1 MTRLRFSPRGAAC
14 ALAASLSLLVSPALA
29 QSGPVCSTVTSQPA
43 LRLPQAAATLAK
55 TGKLTIVALG
65 SSSTA
70 GVGASSPAKAYPARL
85 QQELAARFPGA
96 SITVVN
102 RGGNGEDAPE
112 NLRRMDADVGALH
125 PDVVLWQVGTNALLR
140 QFGVG
145 GSDVPMRNGIEKIR
159 SYGAEVVL
167 IDPQYAPWVIVDP
180 DAKPMV
186 KLVDD
191 LGREQNVPVFH
202 RFAMMQ
208 TWHDRDKI
216 PFPQM
221 SFIDGLHGNDFAYD
235 CLARSMA
242 YSLALGLKAP
252 ASQPAVA
259 SSGAPPAR

>member
-1 MTRLRFSPRGAAC
+1 MTRLRSFPLGPVG
-14 ALAASLSLLVSPALA
+14 ALAVSLALLASPATA
-29 QSGPVCSTVTSQPA
+29 QTAPVCSTVTSQPA
-43 LRLPQAAATLAK
+43 VRLPQAAATLAK

-70 GVGASSPAKAYPARL
+70 GVGASSTAKTYPARL

-96 SITVVN
+96 TITVVN

-112 NLRRMDADVGALH
+112 NLRRMDADVGALQ

-140 QFGVG
+140 QFGVS

-186 KLVDD
+186 QLIDTV
-191 LGREQNVPVFH
+191 GREQNVPVFH

-208 TWHDRDKI
+208 LWHDRDKI
-216 PFPQM
+216 SFPQM

-235 CLARSMA
+235 CLARSLG
-242 YSLALGLKAP
+242 YSLAAGLKAP
-252 ASQPAVA
+252 AGQPAIA